1 MMHSSEIEYVTLT
14 LPRGTSR
21 NAVRQL
27 LVEHAEHGRW
37 TLDRVRIYPDGRKVV
52 RLRRRIIKMSRTA

>member
-1 MMHSSEIEYVTLT
+1 MTTSELEFVTLT
-14 LPRGTSR
+14 IPRGTSR
-21 NAVRQL
+21 AAVRQL

-52 RLRRRIIKMSRTA
+52 RLRRRIMRIVRTA

>member
-1 MMHSSEIEYVTLT
+1 MNSSEYEFVTMT
-14 LPRGTSR
+14 LPRGISR

-27 LVEHAEHGRW
+27 LVDQAERGHW

-52 RLRRRIIKMSRTA
+52 RLRRRIIRMIRTA

>member
-1 MMHSSEIEYVTLT
+1 MHSSELEFVTIYV
-14 LPRGTSR
+14 PRGTSR

-37 TLDRVRIYPDGRKVV
+37 TLDRVRVYPDGRRLV
-52 RLRRRIIKMSRTA
+52 RLRRRIIKMIRTA